1 MKVVQQKER
10 AVWSLGDYGAT
21 NHHHHHRQCQQLS
34 NLGMTNRVTDSRT
47 FFQKLHPNFGR
58 TNCVTNSRTIFHRLH
73 TILGITNC
81 VSISR
86 TICQRP
92 RAIFRMTLFV
102 IWQIVSRT
110 MTLFVKL
117 DDIIV
122 PKGQNRQIVTL
133 ILYVSSIFQI
143 IAHNMV

>member
-1 MKVVQQKER
+1 MLLASSVSTKIALTIGKLFSITNVSVFRNDARNVIDNHSK
-10 AVWSLGDYGAT
+10 T
-21 NHHHHHRQCQQLS
+21 NHHHHYRQYQQLS

-47 FFQKLHPNFGR
+47 IFQKLHPNFGR

-102 IWQIVSRT
+102 LCQIV
-110 MTLFVKL
+110 
-117 DDIIV
+117 
-122 PKGQNRQIVTL
+122 
-133 ILYVSSIFQI
+133 
-143 IAHNMV
+143 